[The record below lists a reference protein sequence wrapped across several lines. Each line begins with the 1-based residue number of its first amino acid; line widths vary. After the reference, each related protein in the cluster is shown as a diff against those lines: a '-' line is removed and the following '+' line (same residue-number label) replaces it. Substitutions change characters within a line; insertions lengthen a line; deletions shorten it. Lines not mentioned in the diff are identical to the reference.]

1 MYKVQGVKALQAHG
15 VLGKNFAPRVFAN
28 LRLKLS

>member
-1 MYKVQGVKALQAHG
+1 MYEVQRVKALQAHG